1 MNRPFLHLRRVRLS
15 WIAAGISILF
25 LLGPFLIVMGASFDT
40 GYGFRISFPPR
51 EPSLQWYSAI
61 SPKYLQSAWTS
72 FLLALVVAFL
82 GGIVGTSAA
91 LGIVR
96 GRVWA
101 KDVFHSF
108 FRLPIQIPL
117 VVTGAV
123 FLQFYYQ
130 VAAITGINL
139 LQSLWAVGIA
149 HLFIAIPYCVG
160 CVSAVLVRVHPSVEE
175 AAYSL
180 GATHW
185 SAFWRVTFPLM
196 RPGVAAGMFY
206 AFIISFGDVPV
217 ALFLVSGNNM
227 TLPVQIFL
235 DMQFDFRPDM
245 LAVSTLVVLVSAGL
259 IIGTQRLAGLDMM
272 LPGGGK

>member
-1 MNRPFLHLRRVRLS
+1 MNRFVMHLRRVRLS
-15 WIAAGISILF
+15 WIAAGLSILF
-25 LLGPFLIVMGASFDT
+25 LLGPFLVVIGASFDT

-51 EPSLQWYSAI
+51 EPSWQWYLAI
-61 SPKYLQSAWTS
+61 SPKYLQAAWIS
-72 FLLALVVAFL
+72 FLLAIAVAVL
-82 GGIVGTSAA
+82 AGLVGTCAA

-96 GRVWA
+96 GNVRG
-101 KDVFHSF
+101 KEFFHSF

-130 VAAITGINL
+130 VAAITGTNL
-139 LQSLWAVGIA
+139 LQSLWAVVIA

-160 CVSAVLVRVHPSVEE
+160 CVAAVLVRVHPSAEE
-175 AAYSL
+175 AAYSM

-185 SAFWRVTFPLM
+185 SAFWRVTFPMM

-217 ALFLVSGNNM
+217 ALFLVSGSNM

-245 LAVSTLVVLVSAGL
+245 LAISTLVVLISAGL
-259 IIGTQRLAGLDMM
+259 IIAAQRVAGLDMM